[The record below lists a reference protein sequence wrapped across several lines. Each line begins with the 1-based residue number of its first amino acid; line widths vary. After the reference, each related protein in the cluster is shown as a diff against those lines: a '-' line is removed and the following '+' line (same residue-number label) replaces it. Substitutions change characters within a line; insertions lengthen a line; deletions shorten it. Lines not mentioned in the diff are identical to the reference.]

1 MQNVLDKNYISST
14 VLRKEDKERKT
25 DKASLTF
32 SVRQNPEVEFPEY
45 VHVPVYKDVNSHK

>member
-1 MQNVLDKNYISST
+1 M
-14 VLRKEDKERKT
+14 LRKEDKERKT